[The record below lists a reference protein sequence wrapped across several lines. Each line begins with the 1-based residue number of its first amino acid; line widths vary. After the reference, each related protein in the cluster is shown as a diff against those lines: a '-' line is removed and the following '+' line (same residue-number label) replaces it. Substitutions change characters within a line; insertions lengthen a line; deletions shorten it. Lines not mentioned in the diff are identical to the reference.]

1 MKFAGITLILNTL
14 LGSSQAAPNESRR
27 LRTREVYKSHTHSTN
42 DRRRLQNEN
51 VPNNIPIVSLSFSIE
66 LDIPGGEEINAVG
79 YPPVNDTGT
88 PPTLGIDTATMP
100 TPLTSATPSKNDTT
114 TESSSQAEVVDDDD
128 DGTPPSCPETL
139 PNIELIDEKAIMY
152 YAVVP
157 SNPPEANN
165 GILCARLEV
174 DNEGQGWVGFGIST
188 DGKMDESQAVIGLP
202 NDDGISGDVKKYW
215 LSKGEQRITKM
226 EDEKQTLL
234 GTAMTQEA
242 GGLTTMSFVKLLV
255 EEGDDEIPILE
266 NGENIFLHARGE
278 WNWPGYHKA
287 RLSFTKDFSLDAPP
301 ALPGVIL
308 EPGPV
313 ILPEE
318 NSTTTT
324 TVAPPPTGEPEDT
337 TITITTTTV
346 APEEEEYDPFLGLG
360 SMSMPAASTSTAPTQ
375 PDAPPLGGDYCTWG
389 PDYECYES
397 GWPSCCASQDCPDES
412 PLCDET
418 PSTTIATTVPVVND
432 TELSSSPPSA
442 TECEFCLDGI
452 VSADVVI
459 TISEDGNAVTC
470 GVTSQYATTLEGGT
484 DECTTLK
491 LVEISC
497 CPGSVLD
504 VNVEWETT
512 PTLDQVFQS
521 SPTQSPGAG
530 KAIDGGTSSSVRM
543 GVSSLVVVSVAL
555 GGWILL

>member
-27 LRTREVYKSHTHSTN
+27 LRTQEVYKSGSNIIKSTNKKSSSRHTHGTN

-66 LDIPGGEEINAVG
+66 LDMPGGEEINAVG

-88 PPTLGIDTATMP
+88 SPTLGIDTATMP
-100 TPLTSATPSKNDTT
+100 TPLLTSATPSKNDTT
-114 TESSSQAEVVDDDD
+114 TESSQAEVVDDDD
-128 DGTPPSCPETL
+128 DGTTPSCPETL
-139 PNIELIDEKAIMY
+139 PNIELIDDKAIMY

-226 EDEKQTLL
+226 EDERQTLL

-255 EEGDDEIPILE
+255 EEGDDDEISILE

-287 RLSFTKDFSLDAPP
+287 RLSFTKDFRLDAPPPP

-324 TVAPPPTGEPEDT
+324 TVAPPTGEPEDT
-337 TITITTTTV
+337 TITTTTV

-375 PDAPPLGGDYCTWG
+375 PDAPPLG
-389 PDYECYES
+389 PLHQNPPPPLVL
-397 GWPSCCASQDCPDES
+397 PSPSSAAFNRAAQASP
-412 PLCDET
+412 PNLCM
-418 PSTTIATTVPVVND
+418 
-432 TELSSSPPSA
+432 SSSWSAHCPPTRDPS
-442 TECEFCLDGI
+442 
-452 VSADVVI
+452 
-459 TISEDGNAVTC
+459 
-470 GVTSQYATTLEGGT
+470 
-484 DECTTLK
+484 K
-491 LVEISC
+491 
-497 CPGSVLD
+497 
-504 VNVEWETT
+504 
-512 PTLDQVFQS
+512 
-521 SPTQSPGAG
+521 
-530 KAIDGGTSSSVRM
+530 
-543 GVSSLVVVSVAL
+543 
-555 GGWILL
+555 